1 VIVVAISV
9 SKLQKYFV
17 VEKLIYH
24 SIDLSLYQVS
34 AIIDGEEHYVADER
48 GKLLR
53 SINLLDLQKQ
63 LKQVTAEKTV
73 LRHTSAYDEMIGGPE
88 KGESNAL
95 EVPLADNQLY

>member
-1 VIVVAISV
+1 MAISL
-9 SKLQKYFV
+9 SKLNKYFV

-34 AIIDGEEHYVADER
+34 AIIDGVEHYVCDER
-48 GKLLR
+48 GKFLR
-53 SINLLDLQKQ
+53 STKLLELQKQ
-63 LKQVTAEKTV
+63 LRKVTADKTV
-73 LRHTSAYDEMIGGPE
+73 LRQISAYDEMIGGLQ

>member
-1 VIVVAISV
+1 VAISV
-9 SKLQKYFV
+9 SKLQHYFV
-17 VEKLIYH
+17 VDKLIYH

-34 AIIDGEEHYVADER
+34 AIIDNEEHYVCDER

-53 SINLLDLQKQ
+53 SFNLIELQK
-63 LKQVTAEKTV
+63 LLRKVAAEKTV
-73 LRHTSAYDEMIGGPE
+73 LRHTSAYDEMIGGPA

>member
-1 VIVVAISV
+1 M
-9 SKLQKYFV
+9 

-34 AIIDGEEHYVADER
+34 AIIEGVEHYVSDER

-53 SINLLDLQKQ
+53 STKLLELQKQ
-63 LKQVTAEKTV
+63 LRKVTAEITV
-73 LRHTSAYDEMIGGPE
+73 LRQTSAYDEMIGGPE
-88 KGESNAL
+88 KSGTNAL